1 MSGFS
6 LWSRLRNTSIIYGS
20 RVLTSINYGSNTWML
35 KFDKIQYPIVPLSEA
50 LIPSGLRGA
59 PRRDSTS
66 SREPPVRSKRVLA
79 KAALTPLASKT
90 GNIYIHA
97 RLNLRLYRR
106 KGAIK
111 EDKTGSH
118 IREYIRLFLS
128 GSSNIYI
135 LVPVISLFYLF
146 LLFTLLSQLLI

>member
-35 KFDKIQYPIVPLSEA
+35 KFDRTEYPSIPLSEA

-79 KAALTPLASKT
+79 KAALTPPASKT
-90 GNIYIHA
+90 DNLQRCA
-97 RLNLRLYRR
+97 LLDLRLFEERSEEKR
-106 KGAIK
+106 IKGGAISENYK
-111 EDKTGSH
+111 KIYSFGLEQYISIYPRYLSFIYFYYLHYSH
-118 IREYIRLFLS
+118 NS
-128 GSSNIYI
+128 
-135 LVPVISLFYLF
+135 
-146 LLFTLLSQLLI
+146 